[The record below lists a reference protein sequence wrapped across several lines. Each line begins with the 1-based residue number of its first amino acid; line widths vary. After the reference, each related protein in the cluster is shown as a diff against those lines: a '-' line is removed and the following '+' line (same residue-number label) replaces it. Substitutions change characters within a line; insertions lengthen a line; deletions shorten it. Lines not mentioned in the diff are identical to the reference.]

1 MNLKRI
7 CSGCDE
13 DYGQKRAVRASVRA
27 PLRLPCKL
35 NLPNVNMVLGRFDA
49 RRYCNIVMKRKQ
61 TVAAF
66 TLIEL
71 LVVIAIIAILASL
84 LLPALAAGKQKAKD
98 INCINNL
105 KQLGLGIS
113 MWARDQGDKYP
124 WNVAVSQ
131 GGAMD
136 SVDWTDNFRVCSNE
150 VVNTKLL
157 VCPTDQ
163 GRQVATNWA
172 RMRGDVNVSYLF
184 CKSSAQARTQDIV
197 AGDAN
202 VIGGG
207 GGFDASWNVTL
218 GSSIDAAWDQKM
230 HVLKGD
236 LAMGD
241 GSVKKIKTP
250 DLRELISALLTS
262 GTVTNVVLSKPRGIF

>member
-1 MNLKRI
+1 MLDILDRT
-7 CSGCDE
+7 S
-13 DYGQKRAVRASVRA
+13 R
-27 PLRLPCKL
+27 LRLPSKL
-35 NLPNVNMVLGRFDA
+35 NVPNVNMVLGRFDA
-49 RRYCNIVMKRKQ
+49 RRNSSIVMKHKQ
-61 TVAAF
+61 TVPAF

-105 KQLGLGIS
+105 KQLSLGIS
-113 MWARDQGDKYP
+113 IWTRDQGDKYP
-124 WNVAVSQ
+124 WNVPVSQ

-150 VVNTKLL
+150 VVNPKLL

-202 VIGGG
+202 VVGGG

-218 GSSIDAAWDQKM
+218 GSSIDAAWDQRL

-262 GTVTNVVLSKPRGIF
+262 GTVTNVILSKPRGIF